1 MNQDADLLVE
11 QLEHMRLRLQRSVSS
26 STSYEHT
33 PKLKMF
39 VSDWYTDEFG
49 NKARIVK
56 AHDKLK

>member
-1 MNQDADLLVE
+1 
-11 QLEHMRLRLQRSVSS
+11 MR
-26 STSYEHT
+26 TSYEHT